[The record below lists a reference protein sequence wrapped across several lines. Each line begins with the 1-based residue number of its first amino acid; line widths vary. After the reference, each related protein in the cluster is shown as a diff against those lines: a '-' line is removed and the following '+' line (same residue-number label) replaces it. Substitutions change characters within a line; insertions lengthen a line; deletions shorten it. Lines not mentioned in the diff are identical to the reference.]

1 VVLSISSTPL
11 FRSQRIHQWRLGDY
25 LSLHVSKLDLIRQYT
40 FCRMKNALEAI
51 PNDEDLELVYSWQRK
66 QFQNK
71 QAEKE
76 KQLMKKV

>member
-1 VVLSISSTPL
+1 
-11 FRSQRIHQWRLGDY
+11 
-25 LSLHVSKLDLIRQYT
+25 
-40 FCRMKNALEAI
+40 MKNALEAI

-76 KQLMKKV
+76 KQLMKKVWLIICKQKFLDELLFPQIY